1 MWGPRKG
8 SQELE
13 GCFPED
19 WALLTPPGSLDPHPR
34 GLQGM
39 TFLPHKP
46 ICVWAAGRAR
56 PTLLLGPPRRVG
68 DPEGPGDPA
77 DARPSGREPDGDP
90 HQLVLSLFLPPH
102 TGSQ

>member
-39 TFLPHKP
+39 TFLPPQAHL
-46 ICVWAAGRAR
+46 CLGGGEGQAHVTAG
-56 PTLLLGPPRRVG
+56 PT
-68 DPEGPGDPA
+68 EK
-77 DARPSGREPDGDP
+77 GR
-90 HQLVLSLFLPPH
+90 
-102 TGSQ
+102 

>member
-46 ICVWAAGRAR
+46 ICVWASGEGQAHVTAG
-56 PTLLLGPPRRVG
+56 PT
-68 DPEGPGDPA
+68 EK
-77 DARPSGREPDGDP
+77 GR
-90 HQLVLSLFLPPH
+90 
-102 TGSQ
+102 